1 MKVICVDD
9 EILLLNRL
17 VKQCDEIEKFSS
29 VKGFTK
35 SKDALQ
41 YVEEGNEVDLAL
53 LDIDMPVVNGL
64 DLAKGIKERSPKTAI
79 IFTTAFIQYALDAYN
94 ILALGYLLKPI
105 KKEDILKVL
114 EQLEIYQ
121 ATQPVVEKIRIRT
134 FGNFEVFVG
143 DKPINFKR
151 SKSREI
157 LAYIVDRMGT
167 GATRP
172 EIAGILWE
180 DGIYDRERQFELNV
194 YIKALKKSL
203 SDAGAEKI
211 LLSLGGRFMI
221 DVDKVECDIYQ
232 FLKGDQ
238 EAVNSFHGEYMN
250 EYSWAEVTA
259 GYITT
264 KNY

>member
-17 VKQCDEIEKFSS
+17 VKQCGEIEKFDS
-29 VKGFTK
+29 VNGFTK

-41 YVEEGNEVDLAL
+41 YVEEGNDVDLAL
-53 LDIDMPVVNGL
+53 LDIDMPIINGI
-64 DLAKGIKERSPKTAI
+64 DLAKAIKERSPKTAV
-79 IFTTAFIQYALDAYN
+79 IFTTAFIQYALDAYK

-105 KKEDILKVL
+105 KKEDIIKVL
-114 EQLEIYQ
+114 QQLEIYRELPS
-121 ATQPVVEKIRIRT
+121 TNDKIKIRT
-134 FGNFEVFVG
+134 FGNFEVLVG
-143 DKPINFKR
+143 DKPVIFKR

-180 DGIYDRERQFELNV
+180 DGVYDRERQFELNV

-203 SDAGAEKI
+203 SEFGADKI

-221 DVDKVECDIYQ
+221 DMDKVECDIYQ
-232 FLKGDQ
+232 FLKGDS

-259 GYITT
+259 GYIST
-264 KNY
+264 KNN

>member
-17 VKQCDEIEKFSS
+17 VKQCGEIEKFSE

-35 SKDALQ
+35 SKEALQ
-41 YVEEGNEVDLAL
+41 FVEDGNDVDLAL
-53 LDIDMPVVNGL
+53 LDIDMPVINGI
-64 DLAKGIKERSPKTAI
+64 DLAKAIKERSPKTAV

-94 ILALGYLLKPI
+94 VLALGYLLKPI

-114 EQLEIYQ
+114 GQLEIYQ
-121 ATQPVVEKIRIRT
+121 ASQPTSDKIKIRT

-143 DKPINFKR
+143 DKPVIFKR
-151 SKSREI
+151 SKAREI
-157 LAYIVDRMGT
+157 LAFIVDRMGT

-180 DGIYDRERQFELNV
+180 DGIYDRDRQFELNV
-194 YIKALKKSL
+194 YIKSLKKSL
-203 SDAGAEKI
+203 TDAGADKM
-211 LLSLGGRFMI
+211 LLALGGRFMI
-221 DVDKVECDIYQ
+221 DVDKVDCDIYQ
-232 FLKGDQ
+232 YLKGDP
-238 EAVNSFHGEYMN
+238 EAVNSFNGEYMN

-259 GYITT
+259 GYISAKT
-264 KNY
+264 

>member
-17 VKQCDEIEKFSS
+17 VKQCGEIEQFSD
-29 VKGFTK
+29 VKGFVK
-35 SKDALQ
+35 SRDALE
-41 YVEEGNEVDLAL
+41 YLDNGNGVDLAF
-53 LDIDMPVVNGL
+53 LDIDMPVINGL
-64 DLAKGIKERSPKTAI
+64 DLAKAIKSRYPKTAI
-79 IFTTAFIQYALDAYN
+79 VFTTAFIQYALDAYN

-105 KKEDILKVL
+105 KKEDIVKVL
-114 EQLEIYQ
+114 DQLKIYQ
-121 ATQPVVEKIRIRT
+121 VTQPTSDKIKIRT

-143 DKPINFKR
+143 DTPVNFKR

-203 SDAGAEKI
+203 QDAGADKI

-221 DVDKVECDIYQ
+221 DVDKVDCDIYQ
-232 FLKGDQ
+232 YLKGDQ
-238 EAVNSFHGEYMN
+238 DAVNSFHGEYMN

-259 GYITT
+259 GYISA
-264 KNY
+264 KND